1 MSALALRQNPRKLLT
16 WYPCPSSH
24 WRSGGKRGRLGD
36 SRAEGTE
43 LYGRSELIAMMLRQ
57 QQLCYYDANDL
68 KKGLIVD
75 FLSGRVAVL
84 NVYDIS

>member
-1 MSALALRQNPRKLLT
+1 MT
-16 WYPCPSSH
+16 
-24 WRSGGKRGRLGD
+24 
-36 SRAEGTE
+36 
-43 LYGRSELIAMMLRQ
+43 LRQ